1 MFKFIPMGAQF
12 PANSAIKVPDAL
24 RMLYWDLP
32 SRFHLLDHV
41 LHGTFPTLL
50 YSRRYNIRITS
61 LVNYLWG
68 HHDRSST

>member
-1 MFKFIPMGAQF
+1 MGVQF

-24 RMLYWDLP
+24 RMLYRDLP
-32 SRFHLLDHV
+32 SRFRLLGRV
-41 LHGTFPTLL
+41 LRGTFPTLS

-61 LVNYLWG
+61 FVNYLWG